1 MIRDYYQLTK
11 PGIVYGNALTTLAA
25 FLFASSWDFAPP
37 LFFATM
43 LGIMLVIASAC
54 VFNNYLDRDIDAK
67 MARTKERALVTGVI
81 KAKNALAYGTVLGLI
96 GFALLY
102 FFVNTLTAFL
112 ALFAFLMYVVVYGY
126 AKRAGSWG
134 TLVGSIPGAIPI
146 VVGYTAVTNRLD
158 LEALILILILVLWQM
173 PHFYAIAIYRKDDYA
188 GAHIPVLPLTKGIQ
202 RTKLSILSYI
212 AVFTLAT
219 ALLTALGYASYG
231 YLLIIGVA
239 GVVWFVRA
247 CVGFYTTDDDRW
259 GRRVFKLS
267 LVVLLAFCAAL
278 ALAPFLP

>member
-54 VFNNYLDRDIDAK
+54 VFNNYLDRYIDAK